1 MAGYTLNSMKKC
13 IITLLFIAFSASVFA
28 QGIPPVVQ
36 TNIVR
41 LDQKVLLEWEKN
53 PEPDIAGYFVQM
65 LTGGELSERFTTNT
79 FIPVLSMRPGMTN
92 GPHSFRVFAVN
103 TLGVRSEPSAI
114 LTTNLVRPPSI
125 VVKVRF
131 STEVTME

>member
-1 MAGYTLNSMKKC
+1 MKLKLTFILFASCWMAL
-13 IITLLFIAFSASVFA
+13 A
-28 QGIPPVVQ
+28 QGTPPSVQ

-41 LDQKVLLEWEKN
+41 LDQKVILEWDKN

-103 TLGVRSEPSAI
+103 TSGLRSEPSLI

-125 VVKVRF
+125 VVKIRF